1 MMKKIK
7 EKINARLKI
16 SFDRWLKRRMP
27 AASVQKLSSKNI
39 FIFPTKFGFIYLLF
53 ILLLF
58 LFGTNYQ
65 NNVIILLSYV
75 MASLFITCMLHSFF
89 NLSGLTFVLDGE
101 HIGFAEQKMLVP
113 IAVIT
118 SKERFDLSLEFF
130 EALLSSKS
138 QLTKSQPLRVHVDK
152 AVKGELKFN
161 IPFVPAKRGITN
173 PGRIKISSEY
183 SLGFFTTWTRLDF
196 NIKLVNPPKPIVIRG
211 YSPELSGD
219 DDGVKQSKNTSNG
232 TEDFSELKNYI
243 AGEPLTHVAW
253 KQMAKGQGWL
263 TKKYH
268 KEQGNQCWL
277 TLKDIPANNIE
288 MKLAHLC
295 FLVLDYHKQGLEFG
309 LKLSSTSVPPST
321 GPEHVKNCL
330 VALAAYPQTNRLAD
344 DEQNAL
350 NKVSL

>member
-118 SKERFDLSLEFF
+118 SKERFDLSLEFS

-161 IPFVPAKRGITN
+161 IPFVPAVPRRNSKYYSTVRAPQRDPSPPINRTASIELHIPSGRGL
-173 PGRIKISSEY
+173 Y
-183 SLGFFTTWTRLDF
+183 F
-196 NIKLVNPPKPIVIRG
+196 
-211 YSPELSGD
+211 GD
-219 DDGVKQSKNTSNG
+219 
-232 TEDFSELKNYI
+232 
-243 AGEPLTHVAW
+243 
-253 KQMAKGQGWL
+253 
-263 TKKYH
+263 
-268 KEQGNQCWL
+268 
-277 TLKDIPANNIE
+277 
-288 MKLAHLC
+288 
-295 FLVLDYHKQGLEFG
+295 
-309 LKLSSTSVPPST
+309 
-321 GPEHVKNCL
+321 
-330 VALAAYPQTNRLAD
+330 
-344 DEQNAL
+344 
-350 NKVSL
+350 